1 MRVLVGTPDAAPRTL
16 TAMDRLRMI
25 LVLRGL
31 LATFFVVL
39 GVILVTSGDTVFGLF
54 AIAVGITNAVLIG
67 VLVRRARPR
76 G

>member
-1 MRVLVGTPDAAPRTL
+1 
-16 TAMDRLRMI
+16 MDRLRMI
-25 LVLRGL
+25 LILRGL
-31 LATFFVVL
+31 LAAFFVVL
-39 GVILVTSGDTVFGLF
+39 GIVLVASGDTVFGLF

>member
-1 MRVLVGTPDAAPRTL
+1 MG
-16 TAMDRLRMI
+16 RLRMI
-25 LVLRGL
+25 LILRGL
-31 LATFFVVL
+31 LAAFFVVL
-39 GVILVTSGDTVFGLF
+39 GIILLASGDTVFGLF

>member
-1 MRVLVGTPDAAPRTL
+1 
-16 TAMDRLRMI
+16 MDRLRMI
-25 LVLRGL
+25 LILRGL

>member
-1 MRVLVGTPDAAPRTL
+1 MG
-16 TAMDRLRMI
+16 RLRMI
-25 LVLRGL
+25 LILRGL
-31 LATFFVVL
+31 LAAFFAVL
-39 GVILVTSGDTVFGLF
+39 GIILLAGGDTVFGLF

>member
-1 MRVLVGTPDAAPRTL
+1 
-16 TAMDRLRMI
+16 MDRLRMI
-25 LVLRGL
+25 LILRGL

-67 VLVRRARPR
+67 VVIRRARSP

>member
-1 MRVLVGTPDAAPRTL
+1 
-16 TAMDRLRMI
+16 MDRLRKI
-25 LVLRGL
+25 LILRGL
-31 LATFFVVL
+31 LAAFFVVL
-39 GVILVTSGDTVFGLF
+39 GIVLVASGDTVFGLF

>member
-1 MRVLVGTPDAAPRTL
+1 
-16 TAMDRLRMI
+16 MDRLRMI
-25 LVLRGL
+25 LILRGL

-39 GVILVTSGDTVFGLF
+39 GVILVTSGDTVFGIF

>member
-1 MRVLVGTPDAAPRTL
+1 MG
-16 TAMDRLRMI
+16 RLRMI
-25 LVLRGL
+25 LILRGL
-31 LATFFVVL
+31 LAAFFGVL
-39 GVILVTSGDTVFGLF
+39 GIILLASGDTVFGIF

>member
-1 MRVLVGTPDAAPRTL
+1 MG
-16 TAMDRLRMI
+16 RLRMI
-25 LVLRGL
+25 LILRGL
-31 LATFFVVL
+31 LAAFFAVL
-39 GVILVTSGDTVFGLF
+39 GIILLASGDTVVGLF

>member
-1 MRVLVGTPDAAPRTL
+1 MG
-16 TAMDRLRMI
+16 RLRMI
-25 LVLRGL
+25 LILRGL
-31 LATFFVVL
+31 LAAFFGVL
-39 GVILVTSGDTVFGLF
+39 GVILLASGDTVFGLF

>member
-1 MRVLVGTPDAAPRTL
+1 
-16 TAMDRLRMI
+16 MDRLRMI
-25 LVLRGL
+25 LILRGL

-39 GVILVTSGDTVFGLF
+39 GVILVTSGDIVFGLF

>member
-1 MRVLVGTPDAAPRTL
+1 ME
-16 TAMDRLRMI
+16 RLRMI
-25 LVLRGL
+25 LILRGL

-39 GVILVTSGDTVFGLF
+39 GVILVTSGDTVFGIF

>member
-1 MRVLVGTPDAAPRTL
+1 MY
-16 TAMDRLRMI
+16 RLRMI
-25 LVLRGL
+25 LILRGL
-31 LATFFVVL
+31 LAAFFVVL
-39 GVILVTSGDTVFGLF
+39 GIVLVASGDTVFGLF

>member
-1 MRVLVGTPDAAPRTL
+1 
-16 TAMDRLRMI
+16 MI

>member
-1 MRVLVGTPDAAPRTL
+1 
-16 TAMDRLRMI
+16 MI
-25 LVLRGL
+25 LILRGL

-39 GVILVTSGDTVFGLF
+39 GVILVTSGDIVFGIF